1 MNKAEVSELNTVKVM
16 AYRKRKKKFRQNTAF
31 DIGLLDHDNNV
42 VETFL
47 ALWLVTFQ
55 RNLQIVTEIDVNLSV
70 PTEKKVELFLGQNLP

>member
-1 MNKAEVSELNTVKVM
+1 MNKAEVSELNMVKVM

-31 DIGLLDHDNNV
+31 DIGRPDHDNNV

-55 RNLQIVTEIDVNLSV
+55 RNLQIVTEIDVNPLV
-70 PTEKKVELFLGQNLP
+70 PTEKKLNYF

>member
-31 DIGLLDHDNNV
+31 DIGLPDHDNNV

-55 RNLQIVTEIDVNLSV
+55 RNLQIVTEIDVNLLV
-70 PTEKKVELFLGQNLP
+70 PTEKKLNYF